1 MEAHRS
7 MVTNSQVKLPT
18 SPAINNLSIP
28 FISKRMFPL
37 VHTFTEWITLQ
48 KSYHETASVSVPHL
62 ISCAS
67 HSATKATSLKYGE
80 RQSPSGKSSFSQ
92 WKGTALV
99 PSPLWLLPFFIHA
112 IMHIHFKRIFA
123 IHYPGFPCVLCNEV
137 FWLFHSLLSPEM
149 EVQEQFSRV
158 TRALPACMLSRFS
171 RIQLFETLWAT
182 ACQAPLST
190 KFSRQEHWSELSCP
204 PPRDLP
210 HPGTEVSHTAGGFF
224 SIWATREAQLSLW
237 ATTTEP
243 ALSSPGAA
251 TTEIHVPRS
260 LSSPRETSAIRSRH
274 TCN

>member
-137 FWLFHSLLSPEM
+137 FWLFRSLLSPEM

-210 HPGTEVSHTAGGFF
+210 HPEM
-224 SIWATREAQLSLW
+224 EPKSL
-237 ATTTEP
+237 TFP
-243 ALSSPGAA
+243 ALTGRLF
-251 TTEIHVPRS
+251 T
-260 LSSPRETSAIRSRH
+260 TSASRTRNQARSPQV
-274 TCN
+274 TFNFDFGNDSLTPPTEQGGGGSLVAQW